1 MRQAAGS
8 PDAITARPAKLR
20 DRAYESFTNRL
31 LAREIR
37 AGQFVSQRELVEIT
51 GLPLGAIRELIPRLE
66 ADGLIKTV
74 PQRGMQVCH
83 VDMQLVRNAFQFR
96 LFMERQAAELFALN
110 ATDKQLARLR
120 AAHENVLK
128 RARKGVTPDLVA
140 EAQAI
145 DYGLHDEIIDA
156 LGNEIIS
163 NAYRVNAIKIRL
175 IRQEH
180 TRLEPD
186 LLEPVIVEHLGI
198 IEAFEARDPVRAAK
212 LVAAHIDK
220 SRNRA
225 LGIPPEKP

>member
-1 MRQAAGS
+1 MKQARANI
-8 PDAITARPAKLR
+8 DTAALRPAKLR
-20 DRAYESFTNRL
+20 DRAYDSFTTRL

-83 VDMQLVRNAFQFR
+83 VDMQLVRNAYQFR
-96 LFMERQAAELFALN
+96 LLMERQAAEHFAIH
-110 ATDKQLARLR
+110 ATDQHLARLR

-128 RARKGVTPDLVA
+128 RARKGVTPALVA
-140 EAQAI
+140 EAQLV
-145 DYGLHDEIIDA
+145 DYGLHDDIIDA

-163 NAYRVNAIKIRL
+163 KAYRVNAIKIRL

-186 LLEPVIVEHLGI
+186 LLEPVIAEHLGI
-198 IEAFEARDPVRAAK
+198 IKAFEARDPVRAAK
-212 LVAAHIDK
+212 AVEAHINR

-225 LGIPPEKP
+225 IGLPASKP